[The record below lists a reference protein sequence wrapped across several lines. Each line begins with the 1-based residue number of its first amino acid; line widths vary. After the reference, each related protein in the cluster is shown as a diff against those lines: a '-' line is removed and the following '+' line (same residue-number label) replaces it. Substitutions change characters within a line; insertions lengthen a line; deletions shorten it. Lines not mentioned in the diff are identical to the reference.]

1 MPSQKDGIFHLF
13 MFVLVMQTLLKTI
26 RGIFSIIEKFFEY
39 LSMAMLSAMV
49 VIICYQVVMRYVFNR
64 SPSWSEEVALVLM
77 IWFGILSIPIGV
89 KLHLHI
95 GIEYIYNQ
103 FPKQMQWVVSRFI
116 FLLITGFGLVM
127 IFAGIPLVNAMMRST
142 LPATKL
148 PSAVNYMVIPLSGL
162 MLTYNALE
170 LFFTSYHDFLK
181 QPGSVV
187 SGEVEIPDHPLT

>member
-1 MPSQKDGIFHLF
+1 
-13 MFVLVMQTLLKTI
+13 MQTLLKII
-26 RGIFSIIEKFFEY
+26 RAIFSVIEKLFEY
-39 LSMAMLSAMV
+39 LSMGMLIAMV

-103 FPKQMQWVVSRFI
+103 FPKRMQWVVSRFV

-127 IFAGIPLVNAMMRST
+127 IFSGIPLVKFMMRST

-148 PSAVNYMVIPLSGL
+148 PSAVKYIVVPLSGI
-162 MLTYNALE
+162 MLVYNALE
-170 LFFTSYHDFLK
+170 LFFTSYQEFLK

-187 SGEVEIPDHPLT
+187 SGELEISDHPLTEG

>member
-1 MPSQKDGIFHLF
+1 MASSAL
-13 MFVLVMQTLLKTI
+13 VLMHTITKVI

-39 LSMAMLSAMV
+39 LSMALLSIMV

-103 FPKQMQWVVSRFI
+103 FPKRMQWVVSRFI

-127 IFAGIPLVNAMMRST
+127 IFAGIPLVKFMKRST

-148 PSAVNYMVIPLSGL
+148 PSAVNYIVVPLSCL
-162 MLTYNALE
+162 MLVYNALE
-170 LFFTSYHDFLK
+170 LFFTSYQEFLK

-187 SGEVEIPDHPLT
+187 SGEVEIPDQPLTEG

>member
-1 MPSQKDGIFHLF
+1 MASSAL
-13 MFVLVMQTLLKTI
+13 VLMHTITKII

-39 LSMAMLSAMV
+39 LSMAMLSVMV
-49 VIICYQVVMRYVFNR
+49 VIICYQVVLRYVFNR

-103 FPKQMQWVVSRFI
+103 FPKRMQWVVSRFI

-148 PSAVNYMVIPLSGL
+148 PSAVKYIVVPLSGL
-162 MLTYNALE
+162 MLVYNALE
-170 LFFTSYHDFLK
+170 LFFTSYQEFLK

-187 SGEVEIPDHPLT
+187 SGELEVPDQPLTEG